1 MTTASGDSVLGPISR
16 PLPDV
21 ERIVV
26 LRGGGLGDVLL
37 ALPAIEALAATYPSA
52 RITLFGSALH
62 AALLRARPGPVHDV
76 RVLPP
81 QGSPAEG
88 ALLYE
93 TARERV
99 DLGVQLHG
107 GGAWS
112 NRFLRRTGA
121 RWTVGSRADGAI
133 ELTRT
138 TPFRYYQHEMI
149 RALEVVGLAGAAP
162 VTLEPRITVTPDD
175 EAAAERLVG
184 QATGPVVTVH
194 PSATDPRRRW
204 PVRKFAEVIEHCV
217 RGGATVHVIGTNDDR
232 PLLREI
238 LDRVGGCDT
247 RHVHCLVDA
256 DMTELCGLLTRTTV
270 FVGNDSGPRH
280 LAKAL
285 GTPTVG
291 IFWIGN
297 LVNAGPLNRANDRVL
312 TAWTTR
318 CRLCGATLT
327 DEGAPRCEHDNSIV
341 ASVTVEE
348 VCREIDEF
356 LGPAGVVTALR
367 PQPRWHDT
375 VGLDA
380 TVGDRRR

>member
-1 MTTASGDSVLGPISR
+1 MTTVSGESVFGPIA
-16 PLPDV
+16 PPFPEV

-26 LRGGGLGDVLL
+26 LRGGGLGDLLL
-37 ALPAIEALAATYPSA
+37 ALPAIQALGAAYPSA

-62 AALLRARPGPVHDV
+62 AALLRSRPGPVHDV

-81 QGSPAEG
+81 PNSPAED
-88 ALLYE
+88 ALLDE

-133 ELTRT
+133 GLTRT

-162 VTLEPRITVTPDD
+162 VTLEPRITVTADD
-175 EAAAERLVG
+175 EAAGERLVG
-184 QATGPVVTVH
+184 SASGPVVTVH

-204 PVRKFAEVIEHCV
+204 PASKFAEVIEHCV
-217 RGGATVHVIGTNDDR
+217 RAGADVEVIGANDDR

-247 RHVHCLVDA
+247 RRVHCLVDA

-285 GTPTVG
+285 CIPTVG

-318 CRLCGATLT
+318 CQLCGATLT

-341 ASVTVEE
+341 ASVTVED
-348 VCREIDEF
+348 VCREVDE
-356 LGPAGVVTALR
+356 LLTAATVVTSLR
-367 PQPRWHDT
+367 PERRWRAAIS
-375 VGLDA
+375 LDA